1 MELTKLG
8 MSSVGMCLNFFHCI
22 YLYDVAYK
30 LRDKIGKALK
40 TRAEAIRRALETYNN
55 AATQLDPPREQLTW
69 AKLMD
74 TTTLADFD
82 LLRESRQDIRQ
93 QLWTQP
99 ARREAMN
106 LYFGIKRA
114 KEEIVRL
121 DVEIRRLITFMIDD
135 HRTFYRAISF
145 NIAINPMLANV
156 LSHQWQ
162 FHNSIHTQIAARLHQ
177 TSKLKGFTGTLLP
190 GVREGHDSFSDAG
203 GLPPWAAD
211 VLGLVETYEDLEE
224 LPREVVTDSD
234 LVLQL
239 LENLSLQDDI
249 DIQNSFE

>member
-1 MELTKLG
+1 
-8 MSSVGMCLNFFHCI
+8 VINFFNCI
-22 YLYDVAYK
+22 YLYVVAYK

-40 TRAEAIRRALETYNN
+40 TRAEAIRRALEAYNN
-55 AATQLDPPREQLTW
+55 AAAQLDPPREQLTW

-99 ARREAMN
+99 ARRKAMN

-121 DVEIRRLITFMIDD
+121 NVEICRLITFMIDD
-135 HRTFYRAISF
+135 HRTYYRAISF
-145 NIAINPMLANV
+145 NITINSMLANV
-156 LSHQWQ
+156 LSRQWQ
-162 FHNSIHTQIAARLHQ
+162 FHNRIHTQIAARLHQ
-177 TSKLKGFTGTLLP
+177 TSRLKGFTGTLLP
-190 GVREGHDSFSDAG
+190 GVWKGQDSFSDAG
-203 GLPPWAAD
+203 GLPPWAGD
-211 VLGLVETYEDLEE
+211 VLGLVETYEDLETHTNEE
-224 LPREVVTDSD
+224 LPREVVTDAD
-234 LVLQL
+234 LILQL
-239 LENLSLQDDI
+239 LENISLQDNI